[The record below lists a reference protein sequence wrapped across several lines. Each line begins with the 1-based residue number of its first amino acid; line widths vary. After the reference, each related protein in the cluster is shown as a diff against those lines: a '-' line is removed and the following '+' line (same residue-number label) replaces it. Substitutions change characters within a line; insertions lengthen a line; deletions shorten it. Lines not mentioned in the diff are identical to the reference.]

1 MESNLALPGNP
12 RYQPKSLQPYFGYD
26 ALMRPVG
33 EVELASLEVLAEVGV
48 IPASDIAILTPD
60 IRKAVLDIRTTRV
73 DEVERKVT
81 RHDIRAWVQI
91 AKEIVG
97 PTLGRWVHVVL
108 TSYDPI
114 ETARSLQYCRA
125 HDEVVKP
132 SIVEVSS
139 IFVEHIRRSANTLQ
153 IGRTHGQHA
162 LPITV
167 GFWLAT
173 LLSRVLTNFGIMDT
187 FKRNLVG
194 KISGAVG
201 AHNAQVGLGIA
212 ELCEKAPPDQ
222 GAPYGNN
229 SFEHRVL
236 RKLGLQPA
244 PISTQILPP
253 EYLAYYLNAA
263 VMLTG
268 SFGQLGRDCR
278 QLQRNEIAEV
288 VEEFQVGQVGSST
301 MANKRNPI
309 TWENMEG
316 MYLRTMAEYVKVMV
330 TLISEHQR
338 DLVGS
343 CVARDFPIIIV
354 NLVQQLETLLRR
366 NDKGI
371 PFLTRIKVN
380 DVACRENFE
389 RGKRVILAEPL
400 YIALQMAGYRGDAH
414 ELINRK
420 AVPLAEQDRIP
431 LIVAVEALAGT
442 DSELSDALGLIP
454 KEVYELF
461 SEPEK
466 YTGNAAQC
474 AHRIADWGEQRVK
487 ELSC

>member
-173 LLSRVLTNFGIMDT
+173 LLSRVLTNIGQMDY
-187 FKRNLVG
+187 FARGLVG
-194 KISGAVG
+194 KVSGAVG
-201 AHNAQVGLGIA
+201 AHNAQIGLGIA
-212 ELCEKAPPDQ
+212 AHC
-222 GAPYGNN
+222 GNT
-229 SFEHRVL
+229 SFDERVL
-236 RKLGLQPA
+236 HKLGLNLA

-253 EYLAYYLNAA
+253 EPLAYYLYSACMLSA
-263 VMLTG
+263 VLAH
-268 SFGQLGRDCR
+268 FGRDCR
-278 QLQRNEIAEV
+278 HLMR
-288 VEEFQVGQVGSST
+288 S
-301 MANKRNPI
+301 
-309 TWENMEG
+309 
-316 MYLRTMAEYVKVMV
+316 
-330 TLISEHQR
+330 
-338 DLVGS
+338 
-343 CVARDFPIIIV
+343 
-354 NLVQQLETLLRR
+354 
-366 NDKGI
+366 
-371 PFLTRIKVN
+371 
-380 DVACRENFE
+380 
-389 RGKRVILAEPL
+389 
-400 YIALQMAGYRGDAH
+400 
-414 ELINRK
+414 
-420 AVPLAEQDRIP
+420 
-431 LIVAVEALAGT
+431 
-442 DSELSDALGLIP
+442 
-454 KEVYELF
+454 
-461 SEPEK
+461 
-466 YTGNAAQC
+466 
-474 AHRIADWGEQRVK
+474 
-487 ELSC
+487 